1 MKAFGNMEK
10 NTTEIYPH
18 GSINIDTLNP
28 IGSDGGEKPKKKKK
42 KVKKQ
47 VIGSP
52 SEPVADL
59 FGVIGNKDRMLDEPV
74 DTNQDSKKK
83 KKKKK
88 KKVMSDTSSV
98 SLDSFDVHDTP
109 GFTKMSMGSSSS
121 SSSGSSSS
129 GSMTSGGSYAEREE
143 FAKKKR
149 EEEIK
154 QEKFVLLTRI
164 SSLSKKGVVARK
176 KFKMED
182 PIDDIRFECYR
193 MTREKNAQKAIKN
206 MQQMLVSAAT
216 FVEFANMMFN
226 PFNLKLQGFSKNM
239 LLTVSDYDDSLEE
252 IHHKWSGKT
261 SIGPEIMVLFSFVT
275 SAIFHHAGNTRSDH
289 DQPKKASSAGGG
301 GSSFMNLFSNMMPS
315 AKTVSPV
322 QKTTPVPVPESVPVP
337 KAEESTPKS
346 TDTVVPKKRKSMK
359 GPSASPFSGLMPS
372 MAID

>member
-1 MKAFGNMEK
+1 MKAFGNVE
-10 NTTEIYPH
+10 NSTEEMYPP
-18 GSINIDTLNP
+18 GSINIDALMTE
-28 IGSDGGEKPKKKKK
+28 EKTPKKKKK
-42 KVKKQ
+42 KSKAKTN
-47 VIGSP
+47 SP
-52 SEPVADL
+52 KPVADI
-59 FGVIGNKDRMLDEPV
+59 FGVIGNKDNMLDAPLETQGQNK
-74 DTNQDSKKK
+74 DTKKK

-88 KKVMSDTSSV
+88 RDILSEASSV
-98 SLDSFDVHDTP
+98 SLDSHMSEIHDMQ
-109 GFTKMSMGSSSS
+109 KMYSDSHSSLTSRSEDSDGS
-121 SSSGSSSS
+121 
-129 GSMTSGGSYAEREE
+129 SYAEREA

-164 SSLSKKGVVARK
+164 ASLSKKGVVARK
-176 KFKMED
+176 KFRMED

-193 MTREKNAQKAIKN
+193 MTREKNSQKAIKN

-261 SIGPEIMVLFSFVT
+261 SIGPEVMVLFSFLT
-275 SAIFHHAGNTRSDH
+275 SAIFHHAGNTRTESE
-289 DQPKKASSAGGG
+289 QPKKASNSG
-301 GSSFMNLFSNMMPS
+301 GSGASFMNLFSNMMPS
-315 AKTVSPV
+315 AKPVHAPTKSPV
-322 QKTTPVPVPESVPVP
+322 VPPVTEVPAKATPVV
-337 KAEESTPKS
+337 TS
-346 TDTVVPKKRKSMK
+346 TDGAENIVPKKRKSMK